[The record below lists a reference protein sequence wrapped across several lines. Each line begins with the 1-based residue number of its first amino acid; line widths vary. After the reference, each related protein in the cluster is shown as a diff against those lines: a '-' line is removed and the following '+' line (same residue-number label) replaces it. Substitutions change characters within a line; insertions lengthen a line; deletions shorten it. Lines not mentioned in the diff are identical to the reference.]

1 MLILSRTKEVV
12 LALDH
17 VRISDSVNEW
27 SCIYQEN
34 EEDRHEEF
42 GANSTGVEVCL
53 FLFSFS
59 FLRERGVCFREKKE
73 SH

>member
-1 MLILSRTKEVV
+1 MNG
-12 LALDH
+12 H
-17 VRISDSVNEW
+17 VYIRK
-27 SCIYQEN
+27 N
-34 EEDRHEEF
+34 EEDRLEEF

-59 FLRERGVCFREKKE
+59 FLRERDVCFRERKE